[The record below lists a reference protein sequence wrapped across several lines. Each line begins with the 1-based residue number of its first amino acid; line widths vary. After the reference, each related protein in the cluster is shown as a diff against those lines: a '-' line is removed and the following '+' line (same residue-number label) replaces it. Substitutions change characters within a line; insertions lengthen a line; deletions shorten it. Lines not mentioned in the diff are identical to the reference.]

1 MAKTMEEKIDENL
14 REFKRYQLQLKQ
26 IADEDIVTRINVLA
40 KQLVFIGRL
49 ASIFSEHSKQLYAY
63 RKQVH
68 TEAYLA
74 AKKHKSIMA
83 EKAIIDIRKQE
94 TEAYGNA
101 KKWNTAFITTK
112 EEINALK
119 YKIKINLADGSN
131 YTNY

>member
-1 MAKTMEEKIDENL
+1 
-14 REFKRYQLQLKQ
+14 
-26 IADEDIVTRINVLA
+26 
-40 KQLVFIGRL
+40 
-49 ASIFSEHSKQLYAY
+49 
-63 RKQVH
+63 
-68 TEAYLA
+68 
-74 AKKHKSIMA
+74 MA